1 MSCTDKFTSNEWYD
15 LLHLVEI
22 EHTMCLDEQDQEY
35 WANIYLKLRSLRDVD
50 AREITKEI
58 VKKSVKGNSL

>member
-35 WANIYLKLRSLRDVD
+35 WANIYLKLRSIREVA

-58 VKKSVKGNSL
+58 IKKSVKGNSL

>member
-35 WANIYLKLRSLRDVD
+35 WANIYLKLRSNREVD
-50 AREITKEI
+50 AREVTKENI
-58 VKKSVKGNSL
+58 KKSVKGNSL